1 MELIEIE
8 GIEEV
13 SKLYCCVCYYP
24 SGKEYYAATPIETV
38 WIGTGGDFYR
48 TIRFP
53 KPVKVDYKL
62 KKLIKNLE
70 PDDDWIYGVQTYF
83 ETHFETYNE
92 YHQFNSVYDFLH
104 MRFEQML
111 NTGDNKKNTT
121 LKFKRFMRGFFLSE
135 KIYEEQ

>member
-48 TIRFP
+48 TCGCNCKGNRYYRSQIECIE
-53 KPVKVDYKL
+53 L
-62 KKLIKNLE
+62 
-70 PDDDWIYGVQTYF
+70 
-83 ETHFETYNE
+83 
-92 YHQFNSVYDFLH
+92 
-104 MRFEQML
+104 
-111 NTGDNKKNTT
+111 
-121 LKFKRFMRGFFLSE
+121 
-135 KIYEEQ
+135 